1 LFSQA
6 TKNDTLVCDLLLNKL
21 KKYANQANDSAND
34 CYNNLLS
41 YARHYKMGFYIAESI
56 NTMGIYYSNK
66 GQYEMAD
73 LYFNACEKIFTLIK
87 GDEYKTS
94 LYINIAN
101 LFTHKEEYSHA
112 IDMYKKAHSNADT
125 YKDTLAIGKIN
136 SNISRCYYS
145 IKDFKNAEQFAIK
158 SIAAFK
164 SGKDSISLANAY
176 NNLGAILD
184 KLNKKEEA
192 LSVYY
197 LAKRIYERNQQYAKL
212 VSTLNNLGNTYKDL
226 GKLDS
231 ALYYMKTALEIKRKL
246 NNKKSIC
253 ISLGNL
259 SELYVQLNQIDKAE
273 KFANEMLSIANQL
286 NNKTQQMYAFF
297 YLSEI
302 NKKKGNSNLALNYFE
317 KYYALYDSLNNLDFK
332 EQIDKMMNQMQVES
346 KDLKIDKL
354 IKEQKLKDTLI
365 ENQINEL
372 KNQKLLTYFYLF
384 IIFILILIIV
394 FAHFLVKLRVEK
406 KQAMLENQM
415 LSYRINALSN
425 QINPHFIFNI
435 LNSIQYNVNQHDY
448 LTANKY
454 INSFSKLLRMILD
467 NSQHQMISLL
477 VEIESLKLYLDL
489 EQMRLKNRFSYK
501 IVKKTDF
508 DPLKFMIP
516 PLLLQPFVENSIWH
530 GILNLKEEQKGVI
543 EILLTEYNQFLV
555 CEIIDNGIG
564 YKKLQ
569 ASNKHVSHG
578 LDITQKRIETF
589 NQLYKTN
596 IKVEVSNLENHPVF
610 SSGTI
615 VKLTFPK
622 LNKLGQPIVNK

>member
-1 LFSQA
+1 
-6 TKNDTLVCDLLLNKL
+6 
-21 KKYANQANDSAND
+21 
-34 CYNNLLS
+34 
-41 YARHYKMGFYIAESI
+41 
-56 NTMGIYYSNK
+56 
-66 GQYEMAD
+66 
-73 LYFNACEKIFTLIK
+73 
-87 GDEYKTS
+87 
-94 LYINIAN
+94 
-101 LFTHKEEYSHA
+101 
-112 IDMYKKAHSNADT
+112 
-125 YKDTLAIGKIN
+125 
-136 SNISRCYYS
+136 
-145 IKDFKNAEQFAIK
+145 
-158 SIAAFK
+158 
-164 SGKDSISLANAY
+164 
-176 NNLGAILD
+176 
-184 KLNKKEEA
+184 
-192 LSVYY
+192 
-197 LAKRIYERNQQYAKL
+197 
-212 VSTLNNLGNTYKDL
+212 
-226 GKLDS
+226 
-231 ALYYMKTALEIKRKL
+231 
-246 NNKKSIC
+246 
-253 ISLGNL
+253 
-259 SELYVQLNQIDKAE
+259 
-273 KFANEMLSIANQL
+273 
-286 NNKTQQMYAFF
+286 
-297 YLSEI
+297 
-302 NKKKGNSNLALNYFE
+302 
-317 KYYALYDSLNNLDFK
+317 
-332 EQIDKMMNQMQVES
+332 
-346 KDLKIDKL
+346 
-354 IKEQKLKDTLI
+354 
-365 ENQINEL
+365 
-372 KNQKLLTYFYLF
+372 
-384 IIFILILIIV
+384 
-394 FAHFLVKLRVEK
+394 
-406 KQAMLENQM
+406 MLENQM